1 MSETQSA
8 PRLFRFGE
16 FEADVR
22 TGELRKGGVRL
33 KLSGQPF
40 QVLAILLEHS
50 GDVVTREELQ
60 KQLWPDTFVDIERNL
75 NGAINRVR
83 EVLGDSRENPQFIET
98 LPRRGY
104 RFIALTQEFD
114 SLGGSFRTAQLQPQE
129 KNGSAPVLD
138 ASETRSGKKSPLNWR
153 KPAFAL
159 ALLGLAAAAWY
170 LFRPLPAP
178 RISEYKQITRDGHR
192 KLLAGTDGSRVYF
205 NQVDPQPAI
214 SDIAISGGK
223 SATITLP
230 LPNPRLLDVSPDGST
245 LLVTSRENGP
255 PGLWA
260 VQIPGGSMRR
270 LANGPILSAV
280 WSPDG
285 RTVGYATR
293 DGDIYVVKCDGTGVP
308 KRVGP
313 EQRNGSVGVI
323 RNLAWSPNGA
333 SLRFTLD
340 DRFWEISTDGS
351 ERHPLLPDW
360 HPSSRMCCGR
370 WTRDGNFYLF
380 LVQGD
385 FHFLDFFEGELWAL
399 DERRTLLHRG
409 AVEPI
414 QLEKGPIRW
423 STLIPGKDEKTLF
436 ARGVIN
442 RGELVRYDAQSRE
455 LKPWLGGISAE
466 QVSYSPDGKFVVYV
480 SYPEGILWRA
490 NLDGSDP
497 VQLTGAPFSPLL
509 PHWSPDGSTILFFDI
524 SNDRGRQSTQSY
536 IVSSQGGTP
545 RPILPDDKQ
554 PQIDPNWSPDGKKIV
569 FASGKITN
577 SNSGLF
583 IRVFDLASRET
594 VTLPGSQ
601 GIYSPRWSPDGRFIA
616 GLKSSGGIS
625 VFEFATQRWSQ
636 LQKGFCGY
644 PSWSSDSRFVYFFG
658 SLSTGLGVYRVRVQ
672 GGNAELVV
680 DLNGFRHTGTIGS
693 WMGLDPSD
701 TPMLIRDTGSEEIY
715 SLTLEQ
721 K

>member
-1 MSETQSA
+1 MSETQSG

-75 NGAINRVR
+75 NGAVNKVR
-83 EVLGDSRENPQFIET
+83 DVLGDSRDNPQFIET

-104 RFIALTQEFD
+104 RFIAPTRDFD
-114 SLGGSFRTAQLQPQE
+114 SLGASLQTAQLQPLQ
-129 KNGSAPVLD
+129 KTGSAPILH
-138 ASETRSGKKSPLNWR
+138 ANEIGSGKKSPLKWR

-159 ALLGLAAAAWY
+159 ALLGFAAAAWY
-170 LFRPLPAP
+170 LLRPLPP
-178 RISEYKQITRDGHR
+178 PHISEYTQITRDGHR

-205 NQVDPQPAI
+205 NQADPQPAI

-230 LPNPRLLDVSPDGST
+230 LPNPWLQDVSPDGST
-245 LLVTSRENGP
+245 LLVTSRENGQP
-255 PGLWA
+255 SLWA
-260 VQIPGGSMRR
+260 VQIPGGWMRR
-270 LANGPILSAV
+270 LANGRMASAA

-285 RTVGYATR
+285 KTVAYATR
-293 DGDIYVVKCDGTGVP
+293 DGDIYVVKSDGTGVP

-313 EQRNGSVGVI
+313 ERRNGSVGGI
-323 RNLAWSPNGA
+323 RNLVWSPNGA

-340 DRFWEISTDGS
+340 DRLWEVSTDGS

-360 HPSSRMCCGR
+360 HPSFRMCCGR
-370 WTRDGNFYLF
+370 WTRDGNFFLF
-380 LVQGD
+380 LVQGN
-385 FHFLDFFEGELWAL
+385 FHFFDFFEGELWAL
-399 DERRTLLHRG
+399 DERRAPLRQ
-409 AVEPI
+409 AVAEPM

-423 STLIPGKDEKTLF
+423 STLIPGKDERTLF

-455 LKPWLGGISAE
+455 LKPWLGGISGE
-466 QVSYSPDGKFVVYV
+466 HVSYSPDGKFVVYV
-480 SYPEGILWRA
+480 SFPEGILWKA
-490 NLDGSDP
+490 NRDGSDP
-497 VQLTGAPFSPLL
+497 VQLTGAPFSPIN

-524 SNDRGRQSTQSY
+524 SNDRDRQSFQSY
-536 IVSSQGGTP
+536 IVPSEGGTP

-554 PQIDPNWSPDGKKIV
+554 AQIDPNWSPDGKKIV
-569 FASGKITN
+569 FASGKMQN
-577 SNSGLF
+577 SNSGVL
-583 IRVFDLASRET
+583 IKVFDLASRET

-601 GIYSPRWSPDGRFIA
+601 GISSPRWSPDGRFIA
-616 GLKSSGGIS
+616 GLDSSRGIS

-636 LQKGFCGY
+636 LQKGPCGY
-644 PSWSSDSRFVYFFG
+644 PAWSSDSRFVFFFG
-658 SLSTGLGVYRVRVQ
+658 LLSTGPGVYRVRVPD
-672 GGNAELVV
+672 GNAERVV
-680 DLNGFRHTGTIGS
+680 DLNGFRHTGAVGA
-693 WMGLDPSD
+693 WMGLDPTD

-715 SLTLEQ
+715 ALTLEQ

>member
-1 MSETQSA
+1 MAETQSA

-75 NGAINRVR
+75 NGAVNRVR

-104 RFIALTQEFD
+104 RFIAPTQELD
-114 SLGGSFRTAQLQPQE
+114 SLGESFRTAQLQPQE
-129 KNGSAPVLD
+129 KNGAAPVLD
-138 ASETRSGKKSPLNWR
+138 ANDAGSVKKSPLKWR

-159 ALLGLAAAAWY
+159 ALLGLAASAWY
-170 LFRPLPAP
+170 LLRPLPPP
-178 RISEYKQITRDGHR
+178 RISEYKQVTRDGHR

-205 NQVDPQPAI
+205 NQMDPQQAI
-214 SDIAISGGK
+214 SEVAISGGK
-223 SATITLP
+223 SAAITLP
-230 LPNPRLLDVSPDGST
+230 LPNPSLQDVSPDGST
-245 LLVTSRENGP
+245 LLVRSRENGQLS
-255 PGLWA
+255 LWA
-260 VQIPGGSMRR
+260 VQIPGGSMQR
-270 LANGPILSAV
+270 LANSPISSAA

-285 RTVGYATR
+285 RTVAYATR
-293 DGDIYVVKCDGTGVP
+293 DDDIYVVNSDGTSAP
-308 KRVGP
+308 KRVVS
-313 EQRNGSVGVI
+313 ERRNGSVGAI
-323 RNLAWSPNGA
+323 RSLVWSPNGA
-333 SLRFTLD
+333 SLRFALD

-351 ERHPLLPDW
+351 GRHPLLPDW
-360 HPSSRMCCGR
+360 HPSFRMCCGR
-370 WTRDGNFYLF
+370 WTHDGHFFLF

-385 FHFLDFFEGELWAL
+385 FHFFDFFEGELWAL

-409 AVEPI
+409 ATEPI
-414 QLEKGPIRW
+414 LLEKGPIRW

-490 NLDGSDP
+490 NRDGSDP
-497 VQLTGAPFSPLL
+497 VQLTGASFSPLL
-509 PHWSPDGSTILFFDI
+509 PHWSPDGSTILFFENSIERD
-524 SNDRGRQSTQSY
+524 RQSFQSY
-536 IVSSQGGTP
+536 IVPSQGGTP

-554 PQIDPNWSPDGKKIV
+554 QQIDPNWSPDGKKIV
-569 FASGKITN
+569 FASGETKD

-583 IRVFDLASRET
+583 IRVLDLASRET

-616 GLKSSGGIS
+616 GLNSSGGIS
-625 VFEFATQRWSQ
+625 VFEFATQHWSQ
-636 LQKGFCGY
+636 LQTGPSGY
-644 PSWSSDSRFVYFFG
+644 PGWSSDSRFVFFFG
-658 SLSTGLGVYRVRVQ
+658 LLSGPGVYRVRVQ
-672 GGNAELVV
+672 GGIAERVV
-680 DLNGFRHTGTIGS
+680 DLNGFRHTGTVGS
-693 WMGLDPSD
+693 WMGLDPTD

-715 SLTLEQ
+715 ALTLEQ